1 MSTPER
7 AGAVGLVL
15 ARPRRLLSAEPFFM
29 EFLGG
34 IEERLAAHGM
44 WVMLHLVSTA
54 EEEAAAHRRW
64 AEREMVDVVIVVNPT
79 VDDPRPELLREL
91 GLPFVVAGAPE
102 GAGLPGVL
110 SDHGTPI
117 RKAVERLIS
126 LGHRRIARVSGPTP
140 LLHTRART
148 DALIAACAE
157 AGLPAPVTA
166 EGDYSH
172 EAGERLTA
180 ELLSAAQPPTAIL
193 YDNDVMAVGGLEA
206 ARSLG
211 VDVPSRLSLVAWDD
225 STRCRLVSPEL
236 SAMTVDVHR
245 YGTQVADAALE
256 ADRGVPVTERW
267 FPASHFTARGSTG
280 PAPAE

>member
-1 MSTPER
+1 MSAPER

-15 ARPRRLLSAEPFFM
+15 ARPARLLGVEPFFM
-29 EFLGG
+29 EFIGG
-34 IEERLAAHGM
+34 IEERLAAHDM

-64 AEREMVDVVIVVNPT
+64 AERGGVDAVAVVNPT
-79 VDDPRPELLREL
+79 VDDPRPELLRGL

-110 SDHGTPI
+110 SDHASPV
-117 RKAVERLIS
+117 REAVERLHG
-126 LGHRRIARVSGPTP
+126 LGHRRIARVGGPAR

-148 DALIAACAE
+148 DALTAVCAE

-172 EAGERLTA
+172 EAGARLTA
-180 ELLSAAQPPTAIL
+180 ELLSAERPPTAIL

-245 YGTQVADAALE
+245 YGTLVAEAALE
-256 ADRGVPVTERW
+256 AARGLPVPERW
-267 FPASHFTARGSTG
+267 SPAARFTARGSTG
-280 PAPAE
+280 PAPE